1 MRERILV
8 LTSWAAIFAAMVAMI
23 VGHAGATSL
32 TPLANQISTYAAQA
46 PHQGWITAG
55 IVLPGLALASM
66 AMLISGHRM
75 LGDSWLAHV
84 APLLAGAAT
93 AGLLTLALFKETAPT
108 MAALKNAGIEEIV
121 QQSMHNAGLMIFFYS
136 TMLLLM
142 LCGGLTF
149 ARSAGWPGKLLGVSA
164 ALLGLAAFPLMTES
178 WPRVLGI
185 TGPVH
190 GLMQRASLLSLWLGA
205 SIVLLAARPPA
216 LALLRNKAAWERAQ

>member
-8 LTSWAAIFAAMVAMI
+8 FTSWAAIFSAMVAMI
-23 VGHAGATSL
+23 IGHAGATSL

-55 IVLPGLALASM
+55 IVLPGLALASV
-66 AMLISGHRM
+66 AMLISGHKM
-75 LGDSWLAHV
+75 LGDSWPAHV
-84 APLLAGAAT
+84 APLLAGAAV

-108 MAALKNAGIEEIV
+108 MAALKSAGIEEVV

-136 TMLLLM
+136 TISLLL

-149 ARSAGWPGKLLGVSA
+149 ARSARWPGKLLGVSA
-164 ALLGLAAFPLMTES
+164 ALLGLAAYPLMIEP

-205 SIVLLAARPPA
+205 CIILLAARPPA
-216 LALLRNKAAWERAQ
+216 FALPRNKAASGR

>member
-8 LTSWAAIFAAMVAMI
+8 FTSWAAIFAAMVAMI
-23 VGHAGATSL
+23 AGHAGAASL
-32 TPLANQISTYAAQA
+32 TPFANQISTYAAQA

-55 IVLPGLALASM
+55 IVLPGLALAAM

-84 APLLAGAAT
+84 APLLAGAAA

-108 MAALKNAGIEEIV
+108 MAALKSAGIEEIV

-136 TMLLLM
+136 TILLLM

-149 ARSAGWPGKLLGVSA
+149 TRSAGWPGKMLGVSA
-164 ALLGLAAFPLMTES
+164 ALLGLAAFPLMTEP

-190 GLMQRASLLSLWLGA
+190 GLMQRGSLLSLWLGA
-205 SIVLLAARPPA
+205 STVLLAARPPA
-216 LALLRNKAAWERAQ
+216 LALLRNKAASEHAP